1 MTSPQQGRPKR
12 HWSAISESG
21 SLGGIRL
28 MLAIYDRFGA
38 RAYQGVLFFVGLYY
52 WLRRPI
58 ARRASSEYQRRLK
71 AFCPSVSLPRLATV
85 RHFTTFGTA
94 ILDKVLALYGRIDPE
109 SIHIEQRETLR
120 AAIDAGRGGIIV
132 VTHLG
137 SHEICQALG
146 RLRRDL
152 KMSVV
157 MHTHH
162 AQRFN
167 SLFADIDRPTSV
179 ELIEVS
185 DMGPATAQRLQARV
199 AEGGFVVIA
208 ADREPIEEGARRRWV
223 SFLGH
228 PAPFPEGAFWLAM
241 LLRCPLYLLVCARQG
256 QDYHVHFESLG
267 DAAQLPRR
275 ERSAWMDNTM
285 AHFVVRL
292 EHFCC
297 RYPLQ
302 WFNFYPFW
310 QSEKQDAHPP
320 R

>member
-1 MTSPQQGRPKR
+1 MTSPQRPRPRR

-21 SLGGIRL
+21 SLGGIKL
-28 MLAIYDRFGA
+28 MLAIHDRFGA

-52 WLRRPI
+52 WLRRPV
-58 ARRASSEYQRRLK
+58 ARRASRQYQQRLK
-71 AFCPSVSLPRLATV
+71 AFCPSVALPRLATV

-94 ILDKVLALYGRIDPE
+94 ILDKVLALYGRIAPE
-109 SIHIEQRETLR
+109 SIHIEQRDTLR

-146 RLRRDL
+146 RRRGDL
-152 KMSVV
+152 KMSIV
-157 MHTHH
+157 MHTQH
-162 AQRFN
+162 ARRFN
-167 SLFADIDRPTSV
+167 SLFAGIDRPMPV
-179 ELIEVS
+179 EMIEVS

-208 ADREPIEEGARRRWV
+208 ADREPIEAGARRRWID
-223 SFLGH
+223 FLGH
-228 PAPFPEGAFWLAM
+228 PAPFPEGAFRLAT
-241 LLRCPLYLLVCARQG
+241 LLRCPLYLLIGARQG
-256 QDYHVHFESLG
+256 HTHHVHFEPLG
-267 DAAQLPRR
+267 DAEGLSRR
-275 ERSAWMDNTM
+275 EREAWMTDTM
-285 AHFVVRL
+285 AHFVARL

-310 QSEKQDAHPP
+310 QSETHYDRPP

>member
-1 MTSPQQGRPKR
+1 MTSPQRKRAPR

-21 SLGGIRL
+21 SLRGIRL

-38 RAYQGVLFFVGLYY
+38 RAYQGVLFLVGLYY

-58 ARRASSEYQRRLK
+58 ARRASQEYQKRLK
-71 AFCPSVSLPRLATV
+71 AFCPSVSLPRLTTV

-94 ILDKVLALYGRIDPE
+94 ILDKVLALYGRIAPE

-120 AAIDAGRGGIIV
+120 AAIDAGKGGIIV

-167 SLFADIDRPTSV
+167 SLFNDIDRPLSV
-179 ELIEVS
+179 EIIEVS

-208 ADREPIEEGARRRWV
+208 ADREPIEADARRRWID
-223 SFLGH
+223 FLGRS
-228 PAPFPEGAFWLAM
+228 APFPEGAFWLAM
-241 LLRCPLYLLVCARQG
+241 LLHCPLYLLVCARKG
-256 QDYHVHFESLG
+256 QTHHVHFESLG
-267 DAAQLPRR
+267 DATGLTRR
-275 ERSAWMDNTM
+275 ERSVWMDNTM
-285 AHFVVRL
+285 AHFVARL

-310 QSEKQDAHPP
+310 QSEKQNARPP

>member
-1 MTSPQQGRPKR
+1 MTSPRRRATR

-58 ARRASSEYQRRLK
+58 ARRASKEYQRQLK
-71 AFCPSVSLPRLATV
+71 AFCPSVSLPRLTTV

-94 ILDKVLALYGRIDPE
+94 ILDKVLALYGRIPPE
-109 SIHIEQRETLR
+109 AIRIEQRETLR
-120 AAIDAGRGGIIV
+120 AAIDSGRGGIIV

-137 SHEICQALG
+137 SHEVCQALG
-146 RLRRDL
+146 RLRADL

-157 MHTHH
+157 MHTQH
-162 AQRFN
+162 ARRFN
-167 SLFADIDRPTSV
+167 SLFAGVDRPLSV
-179 ELIEVS
+179 EMIEVS
-185 DMGPATAQRLQARV
+185 DMGPGTAQRLQDRV

-208 ADREPIEEGARRRWV
+208 ADREPIETGARRRWID
-223 SFLGH
+223 FLGRS
-228 PAPFPEGAFWLAM
+228 APFPEGAFRLAT

-256 QDYHVHFESLG
+256 QTHHVHFESLG
-267 DAAQLPRR
+267 DAGTLSRKAR
-275 ERSAWMDNTM
+275 EAWMTDTM
-285 AHFVVRL
+285 AHFVTRL
-292 EHFCC
+292 EYFCC
-297 RYPLQ
+297 HYPLQ

-310 QSEKQDAHPP
+310 QSEQHNARPP

>member
-1 MTSPQQGRPKR
+1 MTSLQRRRAKR

-21 SLGGIRL
+21 SLRGIRL

-38 RAYQGVLFFVGLYY
+38 RAYQGVLFLVGLYY

-58 ARRASSEYQRRLK
+58 ARHASREYQQRLK
-71 AFCPSVSLPRLATV
+71 AFCPSVALPRLTTV

-94 ILDKVLALYGRIDPE
+94 ILDKVLALYGRITPE

-137 SHEICQALG
+137 SHEVCQALG

-157 MHTHH
+157 MHTQH

-167 SLFADIDRPTSV
+167 SLFAGIDRPMPV
-179 ELIEVS
+179 EMIEVS

-208 ADREPIEEGARRRWV
+208 ADREPVEAGARRRWID
-223 SFLGH
+223 FLGQK
-228 PAPFPEGAFWLAM
+228 APFPEGAFWLAM
-241 LLRCPLYLLVCARQG
+241 LLRCPLYLLVCAREG
-256 QDYHVHFESLG
+256 QTHHVHFESLG
-267 DAAQLPRR
+267 DAGALSRR
-275 ERSAWMDNTM
+275 ERDAWMQETM
-285 AHFVVRL
+285 AHFVSRL

-310 QSEKQDAHPP
+310 QSEKPDARPP